1 MDNEELLDERYSA
14 AEIVNDNE
22 LIKECT
28 GSIEERIQSAR
39 SLNEAKLIVSDAYR
53 CFMKCDSE
61 IIPLFLIR
69 YVTKL
74 FEKYWGERK

>member
-1 MDNEELLDERYSA
+1 MDNEELLDKRYSA
-14 AEIVNDNE
+14 AGIVNDNE

-28 GSIEERIQSAR
+28 GNIEERIQSAR
-39 SLNEAKLIVSDAYR
+39 SLREAKLIVSDAFR

-61 IIPLFLIR
+61 IIPLFLVR

-74 FEKYWGERK
+74 FEKYWSDRK